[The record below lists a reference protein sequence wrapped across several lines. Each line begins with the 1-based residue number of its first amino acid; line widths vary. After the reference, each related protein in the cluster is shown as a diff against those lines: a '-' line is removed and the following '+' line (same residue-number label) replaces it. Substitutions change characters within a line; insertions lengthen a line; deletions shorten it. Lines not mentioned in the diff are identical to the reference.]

1 MKLIKKESFKR
12 EGLIIESYKSDK
24 IRGSQAIIPFN
35 IVNSENVEFENFH
48 ADFKSGSS
56 FYSKFDNYSAFFDF
70 FEGNRVIEW
79 DLNILYND
87 IELSI
92 NGNTTN
98 NIIEV
103 TIPLKSKISAFDLLD
118 YAERRVV

>member
-12 EGLIIESYKSDK
+12 EGLIIESYELNE
-24 IRGSQAIIPFN
+24 IRGSQAIIPYN

-70 FEGNRVIEW
+70 FEGNRVTEW
-79 DLNILYND
+79 DLNIALILLRLLY
-87 IELSI
+87 L
-92 NGNTTN
+92 
-98 NIIEV
+98 
-103 TIPLKSKISAFDLLD
+103 
-118 YAERRVV
+118 